1 MVVLCGNYTDH
12 ENWFGLDENLGPLA
26 ISIKKERIDNQ
37 LYSNLNP
44 HHHHHHEGG
53 KSSSSSA
60 LSYSKY
66 LYRIIVRSTEVK
78 INKCI
83 NKL

>member
-1 MVVLCGNYTDH
+1 MGFLVDH

-37 LYSNLNP
+37 LYSNLS
-44 HHHHHHEGG
+44 HHDG

-60 LSYSKY
+60 LSSTKSM
-66 LYRIIVRSTEVK
+66 YRIIVRSTEVRQDDDK
-78 INKCI
+78 KMF
-83 NKL
+83 